1 MSVNTRSVKT
11 SLNPVKP
18 KTKTK
23 KNVSV
28 EKVDELL
35 SEEEDEEEE
44 EEEEFDDE

>member
-1 MSVNTRSVKT
+1 VKT
-11 SLNPVKP
+11 SLNAVKS

-35 SEEEDEEEE
+35 SEEEEEEDEEEE
-44 EEEEFDDE
+44 DEEFDDE

>member
-1 MSVNTRSVKT
+1 
-11 SLNPVKP
+11 LNPVKP

-35 SEEEDEEEE
+35 SEEEEEEE